1 MPLLSVL
8 IPTYNR
14 PEYLQQA
21 LSSLVYLGKDLEV
34 IIGNNGDSGPV
45 NAAIAKSNIDKPI
58 SHLRNP
64 AGSTYPDN
72 LKILISKASGKWLT
86 ILHDDDF
93 FTQESELIPELLTEL
108 DKTDFLFSDHWLADS
123 KGIFLPRQTDENSKR
138 YGRSL
143 LSRGHINNLQLL
155 AVKQAICL
163 DCFFVKTDIAKK
175 CEINT
180 SLQCFADVLL
190 LAQITSLT
198 KSAWYLP
205 NRLFSYRVNNK
216 GLTSQGLLQDELLRV
231 LLLTRRIF
239 TEKSAQAALVERIR
253 RQAYVALKYSV
264 KMRNLDSFAL
274 SLKILISFF

>member
-1 MPLLSVL
+1 
-8 IPTYNR
+8 
-14 PEYLQQA
+14 
-21 LSSLVYLGKDLEV
+21 
-34 IIGNNGDSGPV
+34 
-45 NAAIAKSNIDKPI
+45 
-58 SHLRNP
+58 
-64 AGSTYPDN
+64 
-72 LKILISKASGKWLT
+72 
-86 ILHDDDF
+86 
-93 FTQESELIPELLTEL
+93 
-108 DKTDFLFSDHWLADS
+108 
-123 KGIFLPRQTDENSKR
+123 
-138 YGRSL
+138 L

>member
-45 NAAIAKSNIDKPI
+45 NTAITKANIDKPI
-58 SHLRNP
+58 RHLQNP

-72 LKILISKASGKWLT
+72 LKILISRASGKWLT

-93 FTQESELIPELLTEL
+93 FTRESELIPELLTEL
-108 DKTDFLFSDHWLADS
+108 DKTEFLFSDHWLVDS
-123 KGIFLPRQTDENSKR
+123 KGIFLSRQTDENSER
-138 YGRSL
+138 YGRSV
-143 LSRGHINNLQLL
+143 LSRGYINNLQLL
-155 AVKQAICL
+155 AVKEAICL

-175 CEINT
+175 CEIDT

-205 NRLFSYRVNNK
+205 ERLFSYRVNNK
-216 GLTSQGLLQDELLRV
+216 GLTSHGLLQDELLRV
-231 LLLTRRIF
+231 LLLTRRILTKKICPSSPSEAHPTPGLRG
-239 TEKSAQAALVERIR
+239 TEVQCQDA
-253 RQAYVALKYSV
+253 
-264 KMRNLDSFAL
+264 
-274 SLKILISFF
+274 

>member
-143 LSRGHINNLQLL
+143 LSRGHIKNLQLL

>member
-21 LSSLVYLGKDLEV
+21 LSSLVYLGKDIEV

-93 FTQESELIPELLTEL
+93 FTQESELIP
-108 DKTDFLFSDHWLADS
+108 
-123 KGIFLPRQTDENSKR
+123 
-138 YGRSL
+138 
-143 LSRGHINNLQLL
+143 
-155 AVKQAICL
+155 
-163 DCFFVKTDIAKK
+163 
-175 CEINT
+175 
-180 SLQCFADVLL
+180 
-190 LAQITSLT
+190 
-198 KSAWYLP
+198 
-205 NRLFSYRVNNK
+205 
-216 GLTSQGLLQDELLRV
+216 
-231 LLLTRRIF
+231 
-239 TEKSAQAALVERIR
+239 
-253 RQAYVALKYSV
+253 
-264 KMRNLDSFAL
+264 
-274 SLKILISFF
+274 